1 MKHGSYDRVRRAH
14 NMKYLIDDINAIA
27 SAERTPS
34 RGFGFQ
40 NASPDIIA
48 MGGVRYGEVPYKIDY
63 KGRITNSTDMENKL
77 VNMPAGGAELIVGK
91 DTGIKSLTPHPETAT
106 GTGFMRNW
114 ADPNVFRA
122 AAPWL
127 FGAGAGG
134 YLYN

>member
-1 MKHGSYDRVRRAH
+1 MRGDTRYKPPVNLGKKGTAYDPSPTLGMELVVRR
-14 NMKYLIDDINAIA
+14 N
-27 SAERTPS
+27 
-34 RGFGFQ
+34 
-40 NASPDIIA
+40 
-48 MGGVRYGEVPYKIDY
+48 
-63 KGRITNSTDMENKL
+63 
-77 VNMPAGGAELIVGK
+77 
-91 DTGIKSLTPHPETAT
+91 TGIKSLTPHPETAT